1 MCSGTEGNGLAPICP
16 ELSGEEFLIVSEVGA
31 QQGFAS
37 LHRVCVRVRGMGTS
51 HVMRAKKANAKKKK
65 QKKQKQPNFGQGTNR
80 LLSGL
85 WFKCAAQKK

>member
-37 LHRVCVRVRGMGTS
+37 LHRVCVRGRGMGTS
-51 HVMRAKKANAKKKK
+51 HVMGAKKANAKKTK
-65 QKKQKQPNFGQGTNR
+65 NR
-80 LLSGL
+80 
-85 WFKCAAQKK
+85 KNKNN